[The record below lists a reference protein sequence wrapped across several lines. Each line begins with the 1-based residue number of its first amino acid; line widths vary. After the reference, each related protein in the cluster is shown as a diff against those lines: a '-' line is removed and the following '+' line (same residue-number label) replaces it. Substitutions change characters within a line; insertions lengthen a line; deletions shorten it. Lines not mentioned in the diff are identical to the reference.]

1 MEGVGTETQQG
12 RGAPSRVVV
21 GRVEPEIDGGRF
33 PAKRVLGD
41 SLRVGAVLVCDGHDQ
56 LAGVVRFRRA
66 GESAWC
72 ETPIRPLGNDCWEGS
87 FGLEMLGRQEY
98 TVEAWV
104 DDFASWRSALGRK
117 IDAGHEVRS
126 ELLEG
131 AALVRAAARRA
142 GDPD

>member
-1 MEGVGTETQQG
+1 MEEVGTETQQG
-12 RGAPSRVVV
+12 RGVPWRVVV
-21 GRVEPEIDGGRF
+21 ERVEPEIDGGRF

-41 SLRVGAVLVCDGHDQ
+41 TMRVGAVLVCDGHDQ

-66 GESAWC
+66 SESVWHEA
-72 ETPIRPLGNDCWEGS
+72 PLQPLGNDRWEGS
-87 FGLEMLGRQEY
+87 VPLETLGRHEY

-104 DDFASWRSALGRK
+104 DEFASWRSALGRK
-117 IDAGHEVRS
+117 IAARQDVRS

-142 GDPD
+142 G